1 MKRVGGD
8 VRGFVS
14 EFWKFAAK
22 GNMFDLAVG
31 VVLGTAFGAIVTSLV
46 KDIITPLISIV
57 TGSTNFS
64 TWTFTL
70 REATIIGGEE
80 VPALVI
86 GYGNLLQ
93 ASLNFVVVGLSIF
106 IFYKAFVNIRTRL
119 ERHEATEPAAPPVS
133 TQEKL
138 LSEIRDILS
147 AQGGFASG
155 GKMQAEKS
163 ERPEM

>member
-1 MKRVGGD
+1 MKRVRGD

-46 KDIITPLISIV
+46 KDIITPLISII

-86 GYGNLLQ
+86 SCFAPEIAYLHVQGDGLITRPGFTAT
-93 ASLNFVVVGLSIF
+93 ASIVCPE
-106 IFYKAFVNIRTRL
+106 RTLMR
-119 ERHEATEPAAPPVS
+119 AIPWM
-133 TQEKL
+133 
-138 LSEIRDILS
+138 ILC
-147 AQGGFASG
+147 
-155 GKMQAEKS
+155 
-163 ERPEM
+163 